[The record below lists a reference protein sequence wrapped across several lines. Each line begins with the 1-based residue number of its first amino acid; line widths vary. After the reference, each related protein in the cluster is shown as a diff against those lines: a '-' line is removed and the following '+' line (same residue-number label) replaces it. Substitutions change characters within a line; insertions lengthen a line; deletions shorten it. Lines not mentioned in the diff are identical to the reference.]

1 VAYKILI
8 KPSASKDLDVLP
20 DKEVKKIL
28 NHISHLGENPRP
40 VGVQKLSN
48 QDGYRIRS
56 GNYRIL
62 FIVEEKSKT
71 VLIYRIKHRKDV
83 YKS

>member
-1 VAYKILI
+1 MAYKILI

-20 DKEVKKIL
+20 VKEVKKIL